1 VSQQTLLSVA
11 PKLAYASTGLE
22 PYVPSVEQPW
32 DDFRAAHLLR
42 RTLIGP
48 KPQEIAEA
56 VQSTPEEVVDRLIEI
71 PFLSLFPLPP
81 ATWVNEDPLA
91 RNATD
96 RSKIERARVDETRT
110 WWMEQIVNQEFS
122 IRERMTLFW
131 HNHFATQAKD
141 VQRPQWMFMQNTL
154 LRKHSVGNFKT
165 LVEDITHDPAM
176 IYYLDSN
183 SNKVGAPNENY
194 ARELMELFTLGVG
207 NYTEDD
213 IGHAARALTGWT
225 VSGRQAVFKN
235 SRHDKGVKRFL
246 GREGTFNEQDI
257 IDIIFE
263 QDAAAEFICGK
274 LYQEFV
280 YEFPD
285 QTIVSQMAQILRDNN
300 YEIKPLLKILLTSAH
315 FFDDAI
321 IGAKIKTPIE
331 LTAGTARTL
340 GLEAGVDKD
349 IRGEYLYKLSD
360 ALGQKLLDPPNVAG
374 WPGYRIWVS
383 TTTLPERHEMT
394 DELVDGTPRR
404 FGRLYYSVK
413 KPNSVDFIKRF
424 PDPYDPIKLVKSM
437 GECLTAFKVD
447 AEREELFLATLLEGA
462 DTYDWNPDDPNAPR
476 RISNF
481 LKLIFELPEYQLA

>member
-1 VSQQTLLSVA
+1 VPERPLFLVA
-11 PKLAYASTGLE
+11 PKLAYANAGLE
-22 PYVPSVEQPW
+22 PYLPSPEQPW
-32 DDFRAAHLLR
+32 DEFRAAHLLR

-48 KPQEIAEA
+48 KPQEISEA
-56 VQSTPEEVVDRLIEI
+56 LKITPEAVVDRLIEI
-71 PFLSLFPLPP
+71 PFLSLFPTPP
-81 ATWVNEDPLA
+81 AAWVNEDPLPRDSA
-91 RNATD
+91 D
-96 RSKIERARVDETRT
+96 RSKIERERVDEIRT
-110 WWMEQIVNQEFS
+110 WWMELIVNQDFS

-141 VQRPQWMFMQNTL
+141 VKRPQWMFMQNVL

-165 LVEDITHDPAM
+165 LVEGITHDPAM

-183 SNKVGAPNENY
+183 TNKVGAPNENF

-213 IGHAARALTGWT
+213 IAHAARALTGWT
-225 VSGRQAVFKN
+225 VRGRDAVFVN
-235 SRHDKGVKRFL
+235 RRHDKGTKRFL
-246 GREGTFNEQDI
+246 GREGVFNQQDI

-263 QDAAAEFICGK
+263 QDATAEFICNK

-285 QTIVSQMAQILRDNN
+285 KSIVSQLAQLLRHNN
-300 YEIKPLLKILLTSAH
+300 YEIKPVLKTLLTSAH
-315 FFDDAI
+315 FFDRAT

-340 GLEAGVDKD
+340 GLEAGKD
-349 IRGEYLYKLSD
+349 IRGEYLFMLAD
-360 ALGQKLLDPPNVAG
+360 TLGQKLLDPPNVAG
-374 WPGYRIWVS
+374 WPGYRVWVS

-404 FGRLYYSVK
+404 FGRLFYDMK
-413 KPNSVDFIKRF
+413 KPNSVDFIKLF
-424 PDPYDPIKLVKSM
+424 PEPYDAVKLVAAV

-447 AEREELFLATLLEGA
+447 EERKELFLATLLEGA
-462 DTYDWNPDDPNAPR
+462 DVYDWNPDDPNAIR
-476 RISNF
+476 RITNL
-481 LKLIFELPEYQLA
+481 LKLIFELPEYQLT

>member
-1 VSQQTLLSVA
+1 
-11 PKLAYASTGLE
+11 
-22 PYVPSVEQPW
+22 
-32 DDFRAAHLLR
+32 
-42 RTLIGP
+42 
-48 KPQEIAEA
+48 
-56 VQSTPEEVVDRLIEI
+56 
-71 PFLSLFPLPP
+71 
-81 ATWVNEDPLA
+81 
-91 RNATD
+91 
-96 RSKIERARVDETRT
+96 
-110 WWMEQIVNQEFS
+110 
-122 IRERMTLFW
+122 
-131 HNHFATQAKD
+131 
-141 VQRPQWMFMQNTL
+141 
-154 LRKHSVGNFKT
+154 
-165 LVEDITHDPAM
+165 
-176 IYYLDSN
+176 
-183 SNKVGAPNENY
+183 
-194 ARELMELFTLGVG
+194 
-207 NYTEDD
+207 
-213 IGHAARALTGWT
+213 GHAARALTGWT

-246 GREGTFNEQDI
+246 GREGNFNEQDI

-263 QDAAAEFICGK
+263 QDAVAEFICGK

-424 PDPYDPIKLVKSM
+424 PDPYDPVKLVKSM

>member
-1 VSQQTLLSVA
+1 MSRHPLLPTA
-11 PKLAYASTGLE
+11 PKLAYATTGLE
-22 PYVPSVEQPW
+22 PYVPSAEQPW
-32 DDFRAAHLLR
+32 DEFRAAHLLR
-42 RTLIGP
+42 RTMIGP
-48 KPQEIAEA
+48 KPEEIAEA
-56 VQSTPEEVVDRLIEI
+56 VKDTPEAVVDRLIEI
-71 PFLSLFPLPP
+71 PFLSLFPIPP
-81 ATWVNEDPLA
+81 AVWVNEDPLP
-91 RNATD
+91 RDSTD
-96 RSKIERARVDETRT
+96 RAKIERARVDEIRT
-110 WWMEQIVNQEFS
+110 WWMELIVNQEFS

-194 ARELMELFTLGVG
+194 ARELMELFTIGVG

-213 IGHAARALTGWT
+213 IAHAARALTGWT
-225 VSGRQAVFKN
+225 VKGRQAVFVN
-235 SRHDKGVKRFL
+235 SRYDKGTKHFL
-246 GREGTFNEQDI
+246 GREGVFNEQDI

-263 QDAAAEFICGK
+263 QDATAEFICTK

-285 QTIVSQMAQILRDNN
+285 KTIVSEMAQILRDNK
-300 YEIKPLLKILLTSAH
+300 YEIKPVLKILLNSAH
-315 FFDDAI
+315 FFDAAI

-340 GLEAGVDKD
+340 GLEAGPDKD
-349 IRGEYLYKLSD
+349 IRGEYLYLLAD

-374 WPGYRIWVS
+374 WPGYRVWVS
-383 TTTLPERHEMT
+383 TTTLPERHAMT

-404 FGRLYYSVK
+404 FGRLFYTIN

-424 PDPYDPIKLVKSM
+424 PEPYDPVKLVRAM

-476 RISNF
+476 RITNF